1 MEEHDVVVYNAEAQE
16 GYMTTAEKIY
26 AQPLQSL
33 AELILS
39 VAGESVGMVKRTAPE
54 RAMRLKRKEEWS
66 IYLEFMKILF
76 NLADRVSVLH
86 VPIKDQSEFMDSL
99 EDRVTGQLKQVLQP
113 ALEAG
118 SDPTEIVL
126 TIGTAVAESRQIY
139 EQYRFLV
146 SEDSPSKNEM
156 FRDFGERIAELAGI
170 PGNPQ
175 VTSAATLCVSA
186 AIPAIQAILEGRPA
200 SEAPDKTP
208 LTPSASEQGQ
218 TANAV
223 GTGSE
228 IKLVSVMS
236 SVHGEEVETRW
247 GLHPRFRQDLKQ
259 NEVQQLT
266 KLMNRVAK
274 ILGGRYAAV
283 AFSEE
288 WATWHR
294 AGHA

>member
-1 MEEHDVVVYNAEAQE
+1 MTSAQK
-16 GYMTTAEKIY
+16 AY

-33 AELILS
+33 AQLMLS
-39 VAGESVGMVKRTAPE
+39 VSGESVSMVKRNAPQ
-54 RAMRLKRKEEWS
+54 RAMKLNRKEEWT

-86 VPIKDQSEFMDSL
+86 VPIKEQSEFMDNL
-99 EDRVTGQLKQVLQP
+99 EDQVTTQLKQVLQP

-118 SDPTEIVL
+118 SDETEIVL

-146 SEDSPSKNEM
+146 SEESPSKDEM
-156 FRDFGERIAELAGI
+156 FRNFGERIAELAGI
-170 PGNPQ
+170 PGNAQ
-175 VTSAATLCVSA
+175 VASAATLCVSA
-186 AIPAIQAILEGRPA
+186 AIPAIQAILEGDPTSGSSETPA
-200 SEAPDKTP
+200 TASTSTQPPSEDRA
-208 LTPSASEQGQ
+208 A
-218 TANAV
+218 

-236 SVHGEEVETRW
+236 SIHGEEVETRW
-247 GLHPRFRQDLKQ
+247 GLHPRFRRDLKGD
-259 NEVQQLT
+259 EAQQLT

-274 ILGGRYAAV
+274 ILGERYAAV

-288 WATWHR
+288 WASWHR

>member
-1 MEEHDVVVYNAEAQE
+1 MTSAQK
-16 GYMTTAEKIY
+16 AY

-33 AELILS
+33 AQLMLS
-39 VAGESVGMVKRTAPE
+39 VAGESVSMVKRNAPQ
-54 RAMRLKRKEEWS
+54 RAMKLKRKEEWT

-86 VPIKDQSEFMDSL
+86 VPIKDQSEFMDNL
-99 EDRVTGQLKQVLQP
+99 EDQVTTQLKQVLQP

-118 SDPTEIVL
+118 SDETEIVL

-146 SEDSPSKNEM
+146 SEDSPSKDEM
-156 FRDFGERIAELAGI
+156 FRNFGERIAELAGI
-170 PGNPQ
+170 PGNAQ
-175 VTSAATLCVSA
+175 VASAATLCVSA
-186 AIPAIQAILEGRPA
+186 AIPAIQAILEGDPA
-200 SEAPDKTP
+200 SGSSETP
-208 LTPSASEQGQ
+208 ATASTSTQLPSEDRA
-218 TANAV
+218 A

-236 SVHGEEVETRW
+236 STHGEEVETRW
-247 GLHPRFRQDLKQ
+247 GLHPRFRRDLKRD
-259 NEVQQLT
+259 EAQQLT

-274 ILGGRYAAV
+274 ILGERYAAV

-288 WATWHR
+288 WASWHR

>member
-1 MEEHDVVVYNAEAQE
+1 
-16 GYMTTAEKIY
+16 MTTAEDTY
-26 AQPLQSL
+26 AQPLQNL

-39 VAGESVGMVKRTAPE
+39 VAGESVSLVKRSAPE
-54 RAMRLKRKEEWS
+54 RAMKFKRKEEWT

-76 NLADRVSVLH
+76 NLADRVSILH
-86 VPIKDQSEFMDSL
+86 VPIKDQPEFMDSL
-99 EDRVTGQLKQVLQP
+99 EDRVTAHLNQVLQP

-156 FRDFGERIAELAGI
+156 FRDFGERIAELAGV

-175 VTSAATLCVSA
+175 LTSAATLCVSA

-200 SEAPDKTP
+200 AETADNSPIGSTAPEPGRTP
-208 LTPSASEQGQ
+208 ERA
-218 TANAV
+218 

-259 NEVQQLT
+259 DEIQQLT

-294 AGHA
+294 TGHA

>member
-1 MEEHDVVVYNAEAQE
+1 
-16 GYMTTAEKIY
+16 MTSTQKAY
-26 AQPLQSL
+26 AQPLQGL
-33 AELILS
+33 AQLMLS
-39 VAGESVGMVKRTAPE
+39 VAGESVSMVKRNAPQ
-54 RAMRLKRKEEWS
+54 RAMKLKRKEEWT

-86 VPIKDQSEFMDSL
+86 VPIKDQSEFMDNL
-99 EDRVTGQLKQVLQP
+99 EDQVTTQLKQVLQP

-118 SDPTEIVL
+118 SDETEIVL

-146 SEDSPSKNEM
+146 SEDSPSKDEM
-156 FRDFGERIAELAGI
+156 FRNFGERIAELAGI
-170 PGNPQ
+170 PGNAQ
-175 VTSAATLCVSA
+175 VASAATLCVSA
-186 AIPAIQAILEGRPA
+186 AIPAIQAILEGDPA
-200 SEAPDKTP
+200 SGLSETP
-208 LTPSASEQGQ
+208 ATASTSTQPPSEDQA
-218 TANAV
+218 

-236 SVHGEEVETRW
+236 SIHGEEVETRW
-247 GLHPRFRQDLKQ
+247 GLHPRFRRDLKRD
-259 NEVQQLT
+259 EVQQLT

-274 ILGGRYAAV
+274 ILGERYAAV

-288 WATWHR
+288 WASWHR

>member
-1 MEEHDVVVYNAEAQE
+1 MEERNRVVYNAGHER
-16 GYMTTAEKIY
+16 GCMTTAEDTY

-39 VAGESVGMVKRTAPE
+39 VAGESVSFVKRTAPE
-54 RAMRLKRKEEWS
+54 RAMRFKRKEEWT

-86 VPIKDQSEFMDSL
+86 VPIKDQPEFMDSL
-99 EDRVTGQLKQVLQP
+99 EDRVTAQLRQVLQP

-156 FRDFGERIAELAGI
+156 FRDFGERIAELAGV

-175 VTSAATLCVSA
+175 LTSAATLCVSA

-200 SEAPDKTP
+200 SETSERPAV
-208 LTPSASEQGQ
+208 PSAPGQGQ
-218 TANAV
+218 TPDRA

-236 SVHGEEVETRW
+236 SVRGEEVETRW

-259 NEVQQLT
+259 DEIQQLT

>member
-1 MEEHDVVVYNAEAQE
+1 
-16 GYMTTAEKIY
+16 MTTAEEIY

-39 VAGESVGMVKRTAPE
+39 VAGESVSLVKRTAPE
-54 RAMRLKRKEEWS
+54 RAMRFKRKEEWT

-86 VPIKDQSEFMDSL
+86 MPIKDQPEFMDSL
-99 EDRVTGQLKQVLQP
+99 EDRVTAQLKQVLRP

-139 EQYRFLV
+139 AQYRFLV

-156 FRDFGERIAELAGI
+156 FRDFGERIAELAGV

-175 VTSAATLCVSA
+175 ITSAATLCVSA
-186 AIPAIQAILEGRPA
+186 AIPAIQAILEGPAASETSDKRPA
-200 SEAPDKTP
+200 VPNADG
-208 LTPSASEQGQ
+208 QGQ
-218 TANAV
+218 TPDPAA
-223 GTGSE
+223 TGSE

-259 NEVQQLT
+259 DEIQQLT

-283 AFSEE
+283 AFSKE
-288 WATWHR
+288 WTTWHR

>member
-1 MEEHDVVVYNAEAQE
+1 
-16 GYMTTAEKIY
+16 MTTAGDTY
-26 AQPLQSL
+26 AQPLQNL

-39 VAGESVGMVKRTAPE
+39 VAGESVSLVKRSAPE
-54 RAMRLKRKEEWS
+54 RAMKFKRKEEWT

-76 NLADRVSVLH
+76 NLADRVSILH
-86 VPIKDQSEFMDSL
+86 VPIKDQPEFMDSL
-99 EDRVTGQLKQVLQP
+99 EDRVTAHLNQVLQP

-126 TIGTAVAESRQIY
+126 TIGTAVAESQQIY

-156 FRDFGERIAELAGI
+156 FRDFGERIAELAGV

-175 VTSAATLCVSA
+175 LTSAATLCVSA

-200 SEAPDKTP
+200 AETSDKRPIGSSAP
-208 LTPSASEQGQ
+208 EQGR
-218 TANAV
+218 TPERAGA

-259 NEVQQLT
+259 DEIQQLT

-294 AGHA
+294 TGHA

>member
-1 MEEHDVVVYNAEAQE
+1 MTSAQK
-16 GYMTTAEKIY
+16 AY

-33 AELILS
+33 AQLMLS
-39 VAGESVGMVKRTAPE
+39 VSGESVSMVKRNAPQ
-54 RAMRLKRKEEWS
+54 RAMKLNRKEEWT

-86 VPIKDQSEFMDSL
+86 VPIKDQSEFMDNL
-99 EDRVTGQLKQVLQP
+99 EDQVTTQLKQVLQP

-118 SDPTEIVL
+118 SDETEIVL

-156 FRDFGERIAELAGI
+156 FRNFGERIAELAGI
-170 PGNPQ
+170 PGNAQ
-175 VTSAATLCVSA
+175 VASAATLCVSA
-186 AIPAIQAILEGRPA
+186 AIPAIQAILEGDPA
-200 SEAPDKTP
+200 SGSSETP
-208 LTPSASEQGQ
+208 ATASTSTQPPSEDRA
-218 TANAV
+218 

-236 SVHGEEVETRW
+236 SIHGEEVETRW
-247 GLHPRFRQDLKQ
+247 GLHPRFRRDLKRD
-259 NEVQQLT
+259 EAQQLT

-274 ILGGRYAAV
+274 ILGERYAAV

-288 WATWHR
+288 WASWHR

>member
-1 MEEHDVVVYNAEAQE
+1 MTSAQK
-16 GYMTTAEKIY
+16 AY

-33 AELILS
+33 AQLMLS
-39 VAGESVGMVKRTAPE
+39 VSGESVSMVKRNAPQ
-54 RAMRLKRKEEWS
+54 RAMKLNRKEEWT

-86 VPIKDQSEFMDSL
+86 VPIKDQSEFMDNL
-99 EDRVTGQLKQVLQP
+99 EDQVTTQLKQVLQP

-118 SDPTEIVL
+118 SDETEIVL

-156 FRDFGERIAELAGI
+156 FRNFGERIAELAGI
-170 PGNPQ
+170 PGNAQ
-175 VTSAATLCVSA
+175 VASAATLCVSA
-186 AIPAIQAILEGRPA
+186 AIPAIQAILEGDPA
-200 SEAPDKTP
+200 SGSSETP
-208 LTPSASEQGQ
+208 ATASTSTQPPSEDR
-218 TANAV
+218 V

-236 SVHGEEVETRW
+236 SIHGEEVETRW
-247 GLHPRFRQDLKQ
+247 GLHPRFRRDLKRD
-259 NEVQQLT
+259 EAQQLT

-274 ILGGRYAAV
+274 ILGERYAAV

-288 WATWHR
+288 WASWHR